1 MSRRVG
7 TPGLYLCLHSPQ
19 KNMPDSKSLM
29 LGSAQWGWNVS
40 PNEAFRLLDAWM
52 ASGRRELDCATNYPI
67 NRRPADFRAA
77 EKILL
82 EYIRAHGLR
91 DLRITMKIGSLDNMR
106 TPDVNLAPSFILMM
120 GEEYHR
126 VLGDNLDCLM
136 IHWDNRDNASEIGAS
151 LQALASLQRDA
162 GIRPGLSGIKHPDI
176 YHQANESVGLSFD
189 IQLKHNALQ
198 SDFERYTPFLQTT
211 RSTIELPANRFYAYG
226 INAGGVKLDAHY
238 EPGSV
243 FLARGGQPDKVAGML
258 ERIRSLLP
266 ALNTAFVR
274 PPVITMNHLG
284 LIYAALHP
292 HTSGMLLGV
301 SSVAQLEETLN
312 FWRNLH
318 SFDYSD
324 VFMAIN
330 KIAR

>member
-1 MSRRVG
+1 
-7 TPGLYLCLHSPQ
+7 
-19 KNMPDSKSLM
+19 MPESKSLM

-40 PNEAFRLLDAWM
+40 PAEAFRLLDAWL
-52 ASGRRELDCATNYPI
+52 ASGRRDLDCATNYPI

-82 EYIRAHGLR
+82 EYIRAHSLR

-126 VLGDNLDCLM
+126 VFGDNLDCLM

-151 LQALASLQRDA
+151 LQALASLKRDA

-176 YHQANESVGLSFD
+176 YHQANESFGLSFD
-189 IQLKHNALQ
+189 IQLKHNVLQ
-198 SDFERYTPFLQTT
+198 SDFERYTPFLQTPPSTHQPIDKPAIT
-211 RSTIELPANRFYAYG
+211 RPLNRFFAYG
-226 INAGGVKLDAHY
+226 INAGGVKLDEKY

-258 ERIRSLLP
+258 ENIRSLLP

-318 SFDYSD
+318 IFDYSD
-324 VFMAIN
+324 VFTAIH